1 MTRAFLFPGQG
12 AAIER
17 SAAEWSA
24 RSVNV
29 RRLMGVAAREA
40 RVDRDELFALGGRA
54 LARTELLQPAL
65 TGLCLGIH
73 LDLVE
78 RGVQPDLVA
87 GHSLGEVA
95 ACAASGLFSPEDAIA
110 LAAER
115 GRLMARQ
122 ASRHPGGM
130 VVTDVEEAEVRRAVT
145 DADRCG
151 FAAVAAFNSPSQ
163 IAVSG
168 NRASLARVREL
179 IGTTSLGI
187 SGPWHSPAM
196 AGAVGEL
203 RNRVGSLALAPLRC
217 PLISNRTGDIVER
230 VEGIPSLLAEQLT
243 HPVQWVRSMQTLVRI
258 RVTEVL
264 TIGPAK
270 ILRGLV
276 RDCVGHALRV
286 RPIESPEA
294 LDAWAKVSPA

>member
-1 MTRAFLFPGQG
+1 MIRAFLFPGQG
-12 AAIER
+12 VAIER

-40 RVDRDELFALGGRA
+40 RVDREQLFARGGRA

-78 RGVQPDLVA
+78 RGVRPDLVA
-87 GHSLGEVA
+87 GHSLGELA
-95 ACAASGLFSPEDAIA
+95 ACAAGGLFSPEDAIV

-122 ASRHPGGM
+122 AARHPGGM
-130 VVTDVEEAEVRRAVT
+130 VVTDVEEAEVRRAVA
-145 DADRCG
+145 DAGAHG
-151 FAAVAAFNSPSQ
+151 FAAVAAYNSPSQ

-168 NRASLARVREL
+168 DRAGLARVREL
-179 IGTTSLGI
+179 VGTTSLGV

-196 AGAVGEL
+196 AEAVSEF
-203 RNRVGSLALAPLRC
+203 RNRVASLALAPFRC
-217 PLISNRTGDIVER
+217 RLISNRTGDIVER
-230 VEGIPSLLAEQLT
+230 VEVIPTLLAEQLT
-243 HPVQWVRSMQTLVRI
+243 HPVQWVRTMQTLI
-258 RVTEVL
+258 QNGATEVL

-276 RDCVGHALRV
+276 RDCVGFALRV
-286 RPIESPEA
+286 RPIETPEA
-294 LDAWAKVSPA
+294 LDAWAAGNNA